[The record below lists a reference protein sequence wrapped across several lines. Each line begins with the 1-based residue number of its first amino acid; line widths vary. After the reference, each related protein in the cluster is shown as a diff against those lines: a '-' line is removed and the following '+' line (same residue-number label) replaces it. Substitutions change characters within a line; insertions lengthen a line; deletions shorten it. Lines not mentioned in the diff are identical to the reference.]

1 MKASEIIIKKLEE
14 SSNEAAMITMYNGEK
29 FSVEMENG
37 DYFVSEKLPFQRVTF
52 DIFDIVVDFLKT
64 QPNCKARK
72 GGCRNSK
79 VGEDKCSSDTV
90 MYAIA
95 TKYYGKNDG
104 DSSYDPLFVIA
115 AILEWA
121 GIAKN
126 GHGFIQLSKRI
137 Q

>member
-1 MKASEIIIKKLEE
+1 MKASEIIRKKLED
-14 SSNEAAMITMYNGEK
+14 SSNESAIITLYNGEE
-29 FSVEMENG
+29 FNVSMGRG
-37 DYFVSEKLPFQRVTF
+37 DYFVSEKLPFQQVTF
-52 DIFDIVVDFLKT
+52 DIFDIVVDFLKS

-79 VGEDKCSSDTV
+79 VGEDKCTKDTV

-95 TKYYGKNDG
+95 TKYYGKSEG
-104 DSSYDPLFVIA
+104 ESSYDPLFVIA

-126 GHGFIQLSKRI
+126 GHGFIKLIRK
-137 Q
+137 

>member
-1 MKASEIIIKKLEE
+1 MKPSEVIRKKLQE
-14 SSNEAAMITMYNGEK
+14 SNSNTATITLYSGEN
-29 FSVEMENG
+29 FSIKMGNG
-37 DYFVSEKLPFQRVTF
+37 DYFVSEKLPFQEISF

-64 QPNCKARK
+64 QPNFKGRK

-79 VGEDKCSSDTV
+79 VGEGNCTKETV

-104 DSSYDPLFVIA
+104 ESSYDPLFVIA
-115 AILEWA
+115 AMLEWA

-126 GHGFIQLSKRI
+126 GHGFIKLLK
-137 Q
+137 

>member
-1 MKASEIIIKKLEE
+1 MKPSEVIRKKLQE
-14 SSNEAAMITMYNGEK
+14 SNSNTATITLYSGEN
-29 FSVEMENG
+29 FSVKMGNG
-37 DYFVSEKLPFQRVTF
+37 DYFVSEKLPFQEISF

-64 QPNCKARK
+64 QPNFKGRK

-79 VGEDKCSSDTV
+79 VGEGNCTKETV

-104 DSSYDPLFVIA
+104 ESSYDSLFVIA
-115 AILEWA
+115 AMLEWA

-126 GHGFIQLSKRI
+126 GHGFIKLLK
-137 Q
+137 

>member
-1 MKASEIIIKKLEE
+1 MKPSEIIRKKLHE
-14 SSNEAAMITMYNGEK
+14 SNSNTATITLYSGESFLVK
-29 FSVEMENG
+29 IGNG
-37 DYFVSEKLPFQRVTF
+37 DYFVSEKLPFQEISF

-64 QPNCKARK
+64 QPNFKGRK

-79 VGEDKCSSDTV
+79 VGEGNCTKETV

-104 DSSYDPLFVIA
+104 ESSYDPLFVIA
-115 AILEWA
+115 AMLEWA

-126 GHGFIQLSKRI
+126 GHGFIKLLK
-137 Q
+137 

>member
-1 MKASEIIIKKLEE
+1 MKPSEVIRKKLQE
-14 SSNEAAMITMYNGEK
+14 SNSNTATITLYSGEN
-29 FSVEMENG
+29 FSVKMGNG
-37 DYFVSEKLPFQRVTF
+37 DYFVSEKLPFQEISF

-64 QPNCKARK
+64 QPNFKGRK

-79 VGEDKCSSDTV
+79 VGEGNCTKETV

-104 DSSYDPLFVIA
+104 ESSYDPLFVIA
-115 AILEWA
+115 AMLEWA

-126 GHGFIQLSKRI
+126 GHGFIKLLK
-137 Q
+137 